1 MFRLLFARRADWA
14 AFTIACVL
22 SLTLMSLGRGQQER
36 AVWFIQHTLLAP
48 ANAVVGW
55 VDAGVGVYWENEKL
69 KKRLAQIQMEADR
82 MRFDRVENARLR
94 RLLDLSQE
102 NPSDLTAARVTA
114 RSLDRLGGS
123 LTIDKGEKDG
133 VLPDRAV
140 ITPEGLVG
148 RVERA
153 TAHEARVLTLLHRD
167 CEVAVRVGK
176 GRVDGVLEW
185 EFGDRPTLSLLYVS
199 AREDVKK
206 GDWVMTSGLGGI
218 FPEGV
223 RVGTVARVGV
233 AENGLMKE
241 VSVKPAVDFRSLE
254 DVMVYL
260 PAGSGRGPRMPGLEA
275 TAPDSAAAPSAP
287 RPSGPT
293 TVATPGHGTPG
304 ASPGKATPPGGSQAS
319 APPDSAPQEEAR

>member
-55 VDAGVGVYWENEKL
+55 VDAGVGVYWENQKL

-82 MRFDRVENARLR
+82 MRFDRAENARLR
-94 RLLDLSQE
+94 GLLDLSQE

-148 RVERA
+148 RVERS

-167 CEVAVRVGK
+167 CQVAVRVGK

-223 RVGTVARVGV
+223 RVGTVTRIGTGD
-233 AENGLMKE
+233 NGLMKE

-275 TAPDSAAAPSAP
+275 TTPDSVAAPPAP
-287 RPSGPT
+287 KASGPT
-293 TVATPGHGTPG
+293 TV
-304 ASPGKATPPGGSQAS
+304 PPPPRAQAPS
-319 APPDSAPQEEAR
+319 DSAHEAVTR

>member
-1 MFRLLFARRADWA
+1 MFRLLFARRGDWA

-36 AVWFIQHTLLAP
+36 AVWFIQHTVLVP
-48 ANAVVGW
+48 ANAVMGW
-55 VDAGVGVYWENEKL
+55 VDAGVGVYWENQKL

-123 LTIDKGEKDG
+123 LTLDRGTQDG
-133 VLPDRAV
+133 ILPDRAV

-176 GRVDGVLEW
+176 NRVDGVLEW

-223 RVGTVARVGV
+223 RVGTVTRVGV
-233 AENGLMKE
+233 AESGLMKE
-241 VSVKPAVDFRSLE
+241 VSVRPAVDFRSLE

-260 PAGSGRGPRMPGLEA
+260 PAGSGRGPRMPPLQA
-275 TAPDSAAAPSAP
+275 TAPDSVPAPATSGPAPTAPAPRAPTPSGSPVGAPSE
-287 RPSGPT
+287 G
-293 TVATPGHGTPG
+293 GT
-304 ASPGKATPPGGSQAS
+304 QAS
-319 APPDSAPQEEAR
+319 APPDSAHTPLTR